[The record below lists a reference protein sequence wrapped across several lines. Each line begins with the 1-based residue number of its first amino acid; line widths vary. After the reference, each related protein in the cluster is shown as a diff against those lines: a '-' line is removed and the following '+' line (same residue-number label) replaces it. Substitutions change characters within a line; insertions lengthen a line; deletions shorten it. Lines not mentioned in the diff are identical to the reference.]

1 MRLVLAST
9 SPQRGDLLASLRI
22 EFTQEDPA
30 VDEMALPGELPA
42 LQVER
47 LARAKATAV
56 AGPNRVVLGADTLVV
71 LEGNQIGKPAHG
83 EEARGML
90 RRLSGMTH
98 EVVTGVAV
106 ATWEDDMKITSSV
119 ESTLVTMLELT
130 DEEIEDY
137 VTTGEPMGRAG
148 AYAIQGLGATLVKSV
163 EGSPSNVAGLPLHKV
178 ARMLR
183 AAGIEV
189 PAGG

>member
-9 SPQRGDLLASLRI
+9 SPQRADLLASLRI
-22 EFTQEDPA
+22 EFTQMSPD

-47 LARAKATAV
+47 LARAKAGAV
-56 AGPNRVVLGADTLVV
+56 AQPNQVVLGADTLVV
-71 LEGNQIGKPAHG
+71 LDGISIGKPSHA
-83 EEARGML
+83 EEARGIL
-90 RRLSGMTH
+90 RRLSGVTH

-106 ATWEDDMKITSSV
+106 ATWDEGPRLVSGVD
-119 ESTLVTMLELT
+119 STLVTMLDLT

-137 VTTGEPMGRAG
+137 VATSEPMGRAG
-148 AYAIQGLGATLVKSV
+148 AYAIQGLGATLIRAVD
-163 EGSPSNVAGLPLHKV
+163 GSPSNVAGLPLHTV

-183 AAGIEV
+183 AAGIAI
-189 PAGG
+189 PAAI